1 MRAIVTGGS
10 GGLGA
15 AIRAVLAADGHEVL
29 TTFHRNRAAGEAVA
43 LDLADLDAVAA
54 FGPQAAAWRP
64 DVLVNC
70 AGEVTR
76 EGLATLSRQAVL
88 HAMAVN
94 CLAPLEL
101 TRAVAPGMR
110 ERGQGSIVNVGTI
123 LSAVGGHDR
132 VAYSTSKAALIGMT
146 KALAVELAPEVRVN
160 ALLTGLFDTA
170 MNAVLTADPDL
181 LAAVTARIPLGRL
194 GAPEEFAAVVALLA
208 RPGYVTG
215 AVWEVDGGVLAR
227 IPLPMGDNR

>member
-1 MRAIVTGGS
+1 MRAVVTGGS
-10 GGLGA
+10 GGLGG
-15 AIRAVLAADGHEVL
+15 AICDALAADGFEVV
-29 TTFHRNRAAGEAVA
+29 TTYHRNRPKGEAVA

-54 FGPQAAAWRP
+54 FGAETAAWQP

-76 EGLATLSRQAVL
+76 EGLATVSRAAVL
-88 HAMAVN
+88 HALAVN

-101 TRAVAPGMR
+101 SRALAPGMR
-110 ERGQGSIVNVGTI
+110 ERGGGSIVNVGTI

-146 KALAVELAPEVRVN
+146 KALAVELAPQVRVN
-160 ALLTGLFDTA
+160 ALLTGLFDTS
-170 MNAVLTADPDL
+170 MNAALTADPER

-194 GAPEEFAAVVALLA
+194 GTPEEFASVVTLLA